1 MASTIL
7 TREFKRIPLD
17 EIRPNPNQP
26 RKIFDE
32 TALSELSNSIK
43 RYGIITPLTV
53 RNASF
58 GYELVAGERRLRAAK
73 NADIKQV
80 PCYIVEAS
88 EKDSSLMA
96 IVENLQRKDLDFFEE
111 ALSLRCLIE
120 KYGLT
125 QQQTAEK
132 IGKTQSAVANKLRLL
147 RLSPE
152 VTKLIRE
159 RGLSERHART
169 LLRLSEERQ
178 LFAAEVMSMENMSVQ
193 QAEEYVDK
201 LILEDTTTPQNDEK
215 TQKHSKKPIFYIK
228 DVRIFNNSLMR
239 SVELMRSSGLDV
251 KVKREQNED
260 VVTYTITIPEGIKK
274 EQIKTSTPIVS
285 RETMEQNDK
294 MPNAQGECFT

>member
-53 RNASF
+53 RKASF

-73 NADIKQV
+73 NAGIKQV

-201 LILEDTTTPQNDEK
+201 LLLEDTTPPQNDEK
-215 TQKHSKKPIFYIK
+215 PQKHSKKPIFYIK

-260 VVTYTITIPEGIKK
+260 VVTYIITIPEGIKK

-294 MPNAQGECFT
+294 TSNTQGECFT